1 MAGPQAPKRPEP
13 HEQAFFDLTE
23 RRRSR
28 TGPAV
33 GYRGCNDRPPRL
45 QRVWEMRILFGEQMI
60 SDDLI
65 AFLRR
70 SECITERRTRRMLEV
85 NPRQQM
91 LPHAARLE
99 IEGLLR
105 VWHRL
110 HPEVAGDVE
119 FVDERPSS
127 TA

>member
-1 MAGPQAPKRPEP
+1 
-13 HEQAFFDLTE
+13 
-23 RRRSR
+23 
-28 TGPAV
+28 
-33 GYRGCNDRPPRL
+33 
-45 QRVWEMRILFGEQMI
+45 MRILFGEQMI

-85 NPRQQM
+85 NPSQPM

-99 IEGLLR
+99 VEGLLR

-110 HPEVAGDVE
+110 HPEIADDVE
-119 FVDERPSS
+119 FVEERPSS
-127 TA
+127 PRKPAD

>member
-1 MAGPQAPKRPEP
+1 
-13 HEQAFFDLTE
+13 
-23 RRRSR
+23 
-28 TGPAV
+28 
-33 GYRGCNDRPPRL
+33 
-45 QRVWEMRILFGEQMI
+45 MRILFGEQRI

-70 SECITERRTRRMLEV
+70 SECITERRTQRMLEV
-85 NPRQQM
+85 NPRQPM

-105 VWHRL
+105 VWYRL
-110 HPEVAGDVE
+110 HPELANDVE
-119 FVDERPSS
+119 FIEERPSG

>member
-1 MAGPQAPKRPEP
+1 
-13 HEQAFFDLTE
+13 
-23 RRRSR
+23 
-28 TGPAV
+28 
-33 GYRGCNDRPPRL
+33 
-45 QRVWEMRILFGEQMI
+45 MRILFGDQMI

-85 NPRQQM
+85 NPSQPM

-105 VWHRL
+105 VWHKL
-110 HPEVAGDVE
+110 HPECADDVE
-119 FVDERPSS
+119 FVEERPSS
-127 TA
+127 NPSARAARTPW